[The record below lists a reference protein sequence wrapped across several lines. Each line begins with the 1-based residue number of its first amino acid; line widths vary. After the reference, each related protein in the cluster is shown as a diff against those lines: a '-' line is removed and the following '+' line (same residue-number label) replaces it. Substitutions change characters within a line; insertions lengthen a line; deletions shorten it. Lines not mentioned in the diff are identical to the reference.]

1 VPNSQSH
8 LFSLAQLLE
17 SAEQRQSSMPPPPVQ
32 PSSAEDD
39 SGLIDILAM
48 QARARE
54 AAARPSSRTPLP
66 VVASM
71 RSAERDA
78 RRAHTDP
85 DVAAALAANVKRK
98 QRQAMLGGVAAGVGL
113 IAFAIAL
120 LIAFAIAF
128 ASSVQAPGVHH
139 AAAAQVAAPV
149 APVVAPPP
157 PAVAPPPV
165 EVAPPPAAPDT
176 VAVAARAD
184 PPKPKT
190 KSKKKSSH
198 VSHPSH
204 AGPSLMKVISGG
216 TAP

>member
-1 VPNSQSH
+1 MPNSQSH

-113 IAFAIAL
+113 IAFAIA
-120 LIAFAIAF
+120 F